1 MEQSGLTQLGDG
13 VWAFLRPSGGW
24 GEANTGLV
32 VAPGAA
38 SLVVDTMWDVAWAK
52 RVADVQQPLVVDAP
66 ITEAVNTHSDGDHWW
81 GNDTLPTG
89 TRITTSAEALEGMHE
104 DLPPAALTVMA
115 TTGEMIG
122 RIPGPIGAA
131 GSYLA
136 RVRGDARFP
145 RRTPRFPDH
154 TFDETHRLTI
164 GDRAVDLE
172 RLGPCHT
179 AGDLVAHVPDAG
191 VVFTGDMLFIG
202 TTPILWHGPLENWI
216 AALDRLLAWEADV
229 YVPGHG
235 PLCGTTEILELRE
248 YWVWLRDAG
257 RAQYDSGNGIRQAAR
272 ELARSKEFDRWN
284 HWSSPERIVLSLST
298 LFHQWHGNP
307 PGPPTVL
314 RRARAFAD
322 AGTLLRDGVF

>member
-115 TTGEMIG
+115 ATGEMIG

-179 AGDLVAHVPDAG
+179 AGDLVVHVPDAG

-298 LFHQWHGNP
+298 LFHQSHGNP

>member
-52 RVADVQQPLVVDAP
+52 RVADVQWPLVVDAP

-81 GNDTLPTG
+81 GNDALPTA
-89 TRITTSAEALEGMHE
+89 TRITTSAAALEGMHE
-104 DLPPAALTVMA
+104 DLPPAALTVIA
-115 TTGEMIG
+115 TAGEMIG

-131 GSYLA
+131 GSYMA

-179 AGDLVAHVPDAG
+179 AGDLVARVPDAG

-257 RAQYDSGNGIRQAAR
+257 RAQYDCGTGIRQAAR

-284 HWSSPERIVLSLST
+284 NWSSPERIVLSLST